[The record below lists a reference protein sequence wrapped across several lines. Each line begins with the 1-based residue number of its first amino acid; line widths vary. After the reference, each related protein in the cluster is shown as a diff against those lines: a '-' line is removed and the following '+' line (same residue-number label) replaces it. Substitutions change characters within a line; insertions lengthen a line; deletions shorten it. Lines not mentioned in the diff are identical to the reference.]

1 MTVHEVI
8 NAALASLPY
17 EISRPPAKG
26 SEQTYVSW
34 FEVDSHTAYQA
45 SGERLRTEYLMQV
58 DVYTKLPL
66 VEQPDAV
73 RDALRAAGLKIDHS
87 GPEDYEEDTGYHH
100 LPIRCR
106 WARKENQ
113 GSE

>member
-1 MTVHEVI
+1 MPMTVHEVI

-17 EISRPPAKG
+17 EISRPPARG

-34 FEVDSHTAYQA
+34 FEVDSHTVYQA
-45 SGERLRTEYLMQV
+45 SNDRLRTEYLMQV
-58 DVYTKLPL
+58 DIYTRLPL
-66 VEQPDAV
+66 IEQPDNV

-87 GPEDYEEDTGYHH
+87 GPEDYEDDTGYHH

-106 WARKENQ
+106 WARK
-113 GSE
+113 G